1 MPDDM
6 YEYEDGVEHEYEIEE
21 VDTKEKAG
29 KKKPLSRKDDR
40 DKKRLSTVNPNKLR
54 NLPQYKKMSDEDF
67 EQVYLKMR
75 TNAAPIQDFERRIE
89 LKLNEFEQDYDL
101 NEMLIN
107 DKLILRALAQ
117 ALIELEDL
125 EVMSYRLRMEAEGDA
140 GLTGDITLKMD
151 KLSQNKNKLR
161 QDISKLQDDL
171 KITRKVRNSDK
182 DESAKSF
189 LEDLKRKAKKFYD
202 EKMFY
207 IYCPECNSL
216 IGTIW
221 LQNWESKQNV
231 INLSCPKCKY
241 VMRNINLNRYREKRM
256 SSTNDAVMPE
266 SMR

>member
-1 MPDDM
+1 MDSD
-6 YEYEDGVEHEYEIEE
+6 YDFDEE
-21 VDTKEKAG
+21 VEQEFDIKEVEG
-29 KKKPLSRKDDR
+29 KKQRSKKDDK
-40 DKKRLSTVNPNKLR
+40 DKKRLSTVNPNRLR

-101 NEMLIN
+101 DEMLIN
-107 DKLILRALAQ
+107 DKLLLRALAQ

-161 QDISKLQDDL
+161 QDISRIQDDL

-221 LQNWESKQNV
+221 LQSWESKQNV
-231 INLSCPKCKY
+231 INLFCSKCGY
-241 VMRNINLNRYREKRM
+241 AMRNINLSRYREKRM
-256 SSTNDAVMPE
+256 SSTNDAIMPE

>member
-1 MPDDM
+1 MDSDYDFDD
-6 YEYEDGVEHEYEIEE
+6 EVEQEFDIKE
-21 VDTKEKAG
+21 VEG
-29 KKKPLSRKDDR
+29 KKQRSKKDDK
-40 DKKRLSTVNPNKLR
+40 DKKRLSTVNPNRLR

-67 EQVYLKMR
+67 EQVYLKMK
-75 TNAAPIQDFERRIE
+75 TNAAPIKDFERRIE
-89 LKLNEFEQDYDL
+89 LKLKEFEQDYDL

-107 DKLILRALAQ
+107 DKLLLRALAQ

-161 QDISKLQDDL
+161 QDISRIQDDL

-221 LQNWESKQNV
+221 LQSWESKQNV
-231 INLSCPKCKY
+231 INLFCSKCGY
-241 VMRNINLNRYREKRM
+241 AMRNINLSRYREKRTA
-256 SSTNDAVMPE
+256 STNDAIMPE

>member
-21 VDTKEKAG
+21 ADTKEKAG

-40 DKKRLSTVNPNKLR
+40 DKKRLSTINPNKLR

-140 GLTGDITLKMD
+140 GLTGDIALKMD

-221 LQNWESKQNV
+221 LQSWESKQNV

-256 SSTNDAVMPE
+256 SSTNDAIMPE

>member
-21 VDTKEKAG
+21 ADTKEKAG

-221 LQNWESKQNV
+221 LQSWESKQNV

-256 SSTNDAVMPE
+256 SSTNDAIMPE